1 MPWQNGFALGLDK
14 RIIEYLPPIFIALQR
29 RLLFVATP
37 GTLLSSLQGLPKL
50 ALSYIFKGLDSVNPV
65 ESKDERIRM
74 LKRVEFYSVVEAG
87 ALGLL
92 SGLILLL
99 FTLWIEAYRGTI
111 LESEFWDNVVI
122 LGIIIAVGVIIT
134 MIELTVMYFLSLRNA
149 RIIASLNEQSTSSE
163 DIDEQ
168 VMVALVNAGLQTPNN
183 TGEFFGINPRKHMSK
198 LSIALAAFF
207 LKTKVSGSR
216 AIIKMMWKRF
226 AIRVLGRTVS
236 RGALELASLP
246 VFAFWNMLVMRST
259 IRELRMR
266 SEMPLREDELVE
278 FITMDST
285 DSTELCLDTI
295 EEHIFCH
302 GDVHPNVERI
312 FKRIHDGEGTSW
324 NSDVRSRLSK
334 RQHEDFSK
342 SQIDL
347 ALRTLLVTMAID
359 PRSRRKQR
367 KLFKQLKER
376 CENNEIKPY
385 EITHS
390 ILNGKPLPQWNS

>member
-1 MPWQNGFALGLDK
+1 M
-14 RIIEYLPPIFIALQR
+14 
-29 RLLFVATP
+29 ATP

-99 FTLWIEAYRGTI
+99 FTLWIESYRGTI
-111 LESEFWDNVVI
+111 FESVFWDNAAV
-122 LGIIIAVGVIIT
+122 LGIIVAVGVIIT

-149 RIIASLNEQSTSSE
+149 RMIASLNEQSTSSE

-183 TGEFFGINPRKHMSK
+183 TGEFFGINPRKHMSRW
-198 LSIALAAFF
+198 SIAIAAIF

-259 IRELRMR
+259 VRELRMR

-278 FITMDST
+278 FIAMNPNDSP
-285 DSTELCLDTI
+285 ELCLDTI

-302 GDVHPNVERI
+302 GDVHPNVERV
-312 FKRIHDGEGTSW
+312 FKRIHAVEGTSW
-324 NSDVRSRLSK
+324 SSNERSRLAN
-334 RQHEDFSK
+334 RQYDEFSQ
-342 SQIDL
+342 SQTEL
-347 ALRTLLVTMAID
+347 AIRTLLVTMAVD
-359 PRSRRKQR
+359 PRSRRKQN
-367 KLFKQLKER
+367 KLLKVLKER
-376 CENNEIKPY
+376 CQEVDIEPRN
-385 EITHS
+385 ITHS
-390 ILNGKPLPQWNS
+390 ILNGKPLPTWPS

>member
-1 MPWQNGFALGLDK
+1 M
-14 RIIEYLPPIFIALQR
+14 
-29 RLLFVATP
+29 ATP

-99 FTLWIEAYRGTI
+99 LTLWIESYRGTI
-111 LESEFWDNVVI
+111 FESVFWDNAAV
-122 LGIIIAVGVIIT
+122 LGIIVAVGVIIT

-149 RIIASLNEQSTSSE
+149 RMIASLNEQSTSSE

-183 TGEFFGINPRKHMSK
+183 TGEFFGINPREHMSRW
-198 LSIALAAFF
+198 SIAIAALF

-259 IRELRMR
+259 VRELRMR

-278 FITMDST
+278 FIAMNPNDSP
-285 DSTELCLDTI
+285 ELCLDTI

-302 GDVHPNVERI
+302 GDVHPNVERV
-312 FKRIHDGEGTSW
+312 FKRIHAVEGTSW
-324 NSDVRSRLSK
+324 SSNERSRLAN
-334 RQHEDFSK
+334 RQYDEFSQ
-342 SQIDL
+342 SQTEL
-347 ALRTLLVTMAID
+347 AIRTLLVTMAVD
-359 PRSRRKQR
+359 PRSRRKQN
-367 KLFKQLKER
+367 KLLKVLKER
-376 CENNEIKPY
+376 CQEVDIEPRD
-385 EITHS
+385 ITHS
-390 ILNGKPLPQWNS
+390 ILNGKPLPAWLS

>member
-1 MPWQNGFALGLDK
+1 M
-14 RIIEYLPPIFIALQR
+14 
-29 RLLFVATP
+29 ATP
-37 GTLLSSLQGLPKL
+37 GTLLSGLQGLPKL

-99 FTLWIEAYRGTI
+99 FTLWIESYRGTI
-111 LESEFWDNVVI
+111 FESVFWDNAAV
-122 LGIIIAVGVIIT
+122 LGIIVAVGVIIT

-149 RIIASLNEQSTSSE
+149 RMIASLNEQSTSSE

-183 TGEFFGINPRKHMSK
+183 TGEFFGINPRKHMSRW
-198 LSIALAAFF
+198 SIAIAAIF

-259 IRELRMR
+259 VRELRMR

-278 FITMDST
+278 FIAMNPNDSQQ
-285 DSTELCLDTI
+285 LCLDTI

-302 GDVHPNVERI
+302 GDVHPNVERV
-312 FKRIHDGEGTSW
+312 FKRIHAVEGTSW
-324 NSDVRSRLSK
+324 SSNERSRLAN
-334 RQHEDFSK
+334 RQYDEFSQ
-342 SQIDL
+342 SQTEL
-347 ALRTLLVTMAID
+347 AIRTLLVTMAVD
-359 PRSRRKQR
+359 PRSRRKQNQLL
-367 KLFKQLKER
+367 KVLKER
-376 CENNEIKPY
+376 CQEVDIEPRD
-385 EITHS
+385 ITHS
-390 ILNGKPLPQWNS
+390 ILNGKPLPTWPS